1 MKYYTAKS
9 SDTVDSIAEK
19 FGVPKYV
26 LLDRNPF
33 LEVDQHIAGGE
44 IILIPPQSDYI
55 DDVIK
60 EAEDKLKEAEK
71 ALEERYPTNDIV
83 PKESITLDWG
93 SFKFSKGQLGIAI
106 MVADS
111 NIIKREKDKGYKKD
125 RAIKKNSTFKVYGE
139 TKENNGMFAVGNE
152 QYVLKSKAY
161 FMPLP
166 ADLKKELDKKTS
178 ESGGKGS
185 VGQTIDTEKVDVTD
199 INLGATEETKINTN
213 KPQEL
218 PQLMMPGYRRSR
230 LQVKREDGGV
240 TNLELRVLGMT
251 RSRANNYQPSQTNTG
266 WSIHVGGASLG
277 SINVNAVFLDTLSN
291 REYKDYNK
299 IYKTFIQPR
308 TFGKYFESPIVS
320 FIHKNTEYKGF
331 ITSDTI
337 ADASTSPLS
346 QSFSFSFLV
355 LTENE
360 LDSKSEVLARFTVPR
375 KSVDEITFLSDLSNM
390 LANPITGKRFT

>member
-9 SDTVDSIAEK
+9 TDTVDSIAEK
-19 FGVPKYV
+19 FGVPKDV

-44 IILIPPQSDYI
+44 IIIIPPQSDYVDEI
-55 DDVIK
+55 IK
-60 EAEDKLKEAEK
+60 EAEEKLKEAEK
-71 ALEERYPTNDIV
+71 TMEERYPTNDIV
-83 PKESITLDWG
+83 PSETITLDWG

-106 MVADS
+106 MLGDS
-111 NIIKREKDKGYKKD
+111 NIFKREKEKGYKKD
-125 RAIKKNSTFKVYGE
+125 RAVKKNSTFKVYSE
-139 TKENNGMFAVGNE
+139 TTENGGMFAVGNE

-166 ADLKKELDKKTS
+166 NDLKNELDKKTS
-178 ESGGKGS
+178 SGG

-199 INLGATEETKINTN
+199 INLGASEETKIQNN

-230 LQVKREDGGV
+230 LQVKKEDGGV

-291 REYKDYNK
+291 REFKDYNK
-299 IYKTFIQPR
+299 IYKAFIEPR
-308 TFGKYFESPIVS
+308 TFGKYFQSPVVS

-337 ADASTSPLS
+337 SDASTSPLS
-346 QSFSFSFLV
+346 QSFSFSFMV

-360 LDSKSEVLARFTVPR
+360 LDSKSEVLARFTIPR
-375 KSVDEITFLSDLSNM
+375 KSEHEITFLSDLSNM